1 MLRHNKSIALETLDE
16 ENQYTVIDEQIL
28 ILNETAFDIYLL
40 CDGNDEVTVIEKYL
54 TNHIKGDV
62 RKIDIISDIVEMI
75 KKLIDMNLIIVED

>member
-40 CDGNDEVTVIEKYL
+40 CDGNDEVAVIEKYL

-75 KKLIDMNLIIVED
+75 K

>member
-16 ENQYTVIDEQIL
+16 V
-28 ILNETAFDIYLL
+28 A
-40 CDGNDEVTVIEKYL
+40 VIEKYL

>member
-40 CDGNDEVTVIEKYL
+40 CDGNDEVAVIEKYL